1 MQDLATIP
9 VVDVRDGGPARH
21 AELHRGTALALRA
34 ACLSIIPAP
43 ARALVPV
50 VDAISRRW
58 LDCSATPYQ
67 DEIARIAESVG
78 IAGVYMINASYEW
91 GCTTRASLDP
101 QSGRP
106 RIRRTLDWPFP
117 GLGRHVHVARQA
129 GPAGDYWNVT
139 WPGAVGV
146 LTALAPGRFAAALN
160 QAPLRRRTR
169 PDWLRPLDYG
179 RNAWTTWREVRHM
192 PASHLLRHVFETA
205 TDVETARRM
214 LAEVPVARPVLFT
227 LAGTAADRIC
237 LIERTETEARIHDG
251 PVTVANDWQAAD
263 PFWEPRGCVRDL
275 RTDNRERCAALAASD
290 AADGFSWVLPPV
302 LNAFTHLA
310 VEMEPASGRLE
321 VQGFEPDAAGES
333 VPATR
338 PLAVVAEP
346 A

>member
-1 MQDLATIP
+1 MPDLATIP
-9 VVDVRDGGPARH
+9 VVDVRDGGSVRH
-21 AELHRGTALALRA
+21 AELHRATALELRA
-34 ACLSIIPAP
+34 ACLSIVPAP
-43 ARALVPV
+43 VRALVPV
-50 VDAISRRW
+50 ADAISRRW
-58 LDCSATPYQ
+58 LDRSATPYR

-78 IAGVYMINASYEW
+78 VAGVYMINASYEW

-117 GLGRHVHVARQA
+117 GLGRHVHLARQA

-146 LTALAPGRFAAALN
+146 LTGLAPGRFAAVLN

-169 PDWLRPLDYG
+169 PDWLRPLDFG

-192 PASHLLRHVFETA
+192 PASHLLRRAFETA
-205 TDVETARRM
+205 ADFETARDM

-227 LAGTAADRIC
+227 LAGAAADRIC

-251 PVTVANDWQAAD
+251 PVVVANDWQAPD

-275 RTDNRERCAALAASD
+275 RADNRERRMTLAAAD
-290 AADGFSWVLPPV
+290 AAEGFSWVLPPV
-302 LNAFTHLA
+302 LNPFTRLA
-310 VEMEPASGRLE
+310 VEMEPASGRIDVL
-321 VQGFEPDAAGES
+321 GFEPD
-333 VPATR
+333 VDCVPIPATR
-338 PLAVVAEP
+338 PLTVTAE
-346 A
+346 AA